1 MEEKMITWKTALQSS
16 TKFLLYSLIIILID
30 FVLIAALT
38 GEITNI
44 TSTLSFVMLIEGGI
58 GLIMGGATAMYSP
71 SAAKINE
78 VLFHS
83 KPWNPNRQKEIEKQ
97 MRAVII
103 TALILVIE
111 ALLVSAI

>member
-1 MEEKMITWKTALQSS
+1 MEEKMITWKTALALS
-16 TKFLLYSLIIILID
+16 TKFLLYSLIIILVD
-30 FVLIAALT
+30 FVLIAVLT

-44 TSTLSFVMLIEGGI
+44 TSTLSLVMLMEGGI
-58 GLIMGGATAMYSP
+58 GLIMGGAGAMYSP
-71 SAAKINE
+71 SAVKISE

-83 KPWNPNRQKEIEKQ
+83 KPWNLNRQKEIEKQ